1 MKTVRRTGPAFATSD
16 QTASCN
22 FSLKAFT
29 VTQCVIAEF
38 RSFEAAKLALEA
50 LEVNKFT
57 LEEVS
62 VVSSVNDP
70 AAVRLK
76 ELEPQDSPQDITS
89 KEAPGRT
96 TTDHKSVGL
105 GMLIGGSVAAPI
117 AAATLI
123 GPVLVAGPLV
133 GMAVGAAV
141 GGLLKST
148 SEWGVDLDAT
158 KDYEKR
164 VKNGAVLIIVHSEN
178 RVSLDEAEAVL
189 KTIGPDSIRRF
200 A

>member
-1 MKTVRRTGPAFATSD
+1 MKTVLQTGPSFAVFVIAAT
-16 QTASCN
+16 CN
-22 FSLKAFT
+22 FSLKKFI

-38 RSFEAAKLALEA
+38 RTSAAAKLALEA

-62 VVSSVNDP
+62 VVSGVDDP
-70 AAVRLK
+70 A
-76 ELEPQDSPQDITS
+76 
-89 KEAPGRT
+89 
-96 TTDHKSVGL
+96 
-105 GMLIGGSVAAPI
+105 AAPI
-117 AAATLI
+117 AAATMI
-123 GPVLVAGPLV
+123 DPFIVAGPLL

-158 KDYEKR
+158 KDYERR
-164 VKNGAVLIIVHSEN
+164 VREGAVLIIVHSEN